1 MTSRHRIDS
10 VAGDEKADKVAN
22 RGRAARS
29 SLLILGPNGPAI
41 DGASRWFKNVAA
53 FAVLGYVLFD
63 KSFAWVHVPGVP
75 VFTGE
80 LVLFLAV
87 IVLLRH
93 QRDTAAVLRDSPMM
107 RTAALLFVW
116 GALRLAFDL
125 PVWGLDALRDGAQ
138 TNYILVAMATAVVLR
153 REPGLMKRLSRLRPW
168 IPATVVVWV
177 PVAIIL
183 ATLFSSVAPRV
194 PDSGTS
200 IFSFKP
206 GDFAIFAAAAISY
219 VWLTG
224 DQYSSRYRNTIT
236 MIGVVGL
243 LVAASRNRG
252 GMLGAVVLLSLAA
265 LFMQRNR
272 RRRFLSG
279 LMLTTGGLILGLAVS
294 NVVSPLGS
302 RPFSVGQLAANV
314 VSITGSSQDSAL
326 QGTVTWRLDYWQA
339 VVNDVVTGDAWL
351 TGIGYGPIITDR
363 YAAQVG
369 NRGSGAA
376 QPLRNTH
383 NSHLTLLARVGLVG
397 LFLWLALWLQ
407 VGLRLN
413 RTSRRTMDPIAGWLT
428 ATVVGIGVA
437 AIFDPTLEGPQM
449 AIPFWCAIGLLA
461 GSVSQRRVPHGRK
474 GPAAS
479 SSVIGRHGS
488 GSQPNS

>member
-22 RGRAARS
+22 RGRATRS
-29 SLLILGPNGPAI
+29 SLLISGPNGPAI
-41 DGASRWFKNVAA
+41 DGASRWFKKVAA
-53 FAVLGYVLFD
+53 FAVFSYVLFD
-63 KSFAWVHVPGVP
+63 KSFAWVHVPGIP

-87 IVLLRH
+87 VVLLRH
-93 QRDTAAVLRDSPMM
+93 QRDTAAVLRASPMM
-107 RTAALLFVW
+107 RTAALLFAW

-138 TNYILVAMATAVVLR
+138 TNYILVGMATAVVLR

-177 PVAIIL
+177 PVAIVL
-183 ATLFSSVAPRV
+183 NRLFGSVAPLV
-194 PDSGTS
+194 PDSKTS
-200 IFSFKP
+200 ILAFKP
-206 GDFAIFAAAAISY
+206 GDYALFAAAAISY
-219 VWLTG
+219 VWLVG
-224 DQYSSRYRNTIT
+224 DQYSSRYRKTIT

-279 LMLTTGGLILGLAVS
+279 LMLTTGGLILALAVP
-294 NVVSPLGS
+294 NVVIPLGS
-302 RPFSVGQLAANV
+302 KPFSVGQLATNI

-326 QGTVTWRLDYWQA
+326 QGTVNWRLSYWQL
-339 VVNDVVTGDAWL
+339 VISDVVTGDAWL
-351 TGIGYGPIITDR
+351 TGIGYGPNLADVYGFQTG
-363 YAAQVG
+363 AK
-369 NRGSGAA
+369 GSS
-376 QPLRNTH
+376 QQLRNAH
-383 NSHLTLLARVGLVG
+383 NSHVTLLARVGLVG
-397 LFLWLALWLQ
+397 LFLWLAFWLQ

-428 ATVVGIGVA
+428 AIMVGIGVA
-437 AIFDPTLEGPQM
+437 AIFDPILEGPQI

-461 GSVSQRRVPHGRK
+461 GSVSQCQVPHGRK
-474 GPAAS
+474 GLAVS
-479 SSVIGRHGS
+479 SSVVVHHGS
-488 GSQPNS
+488 ASQADS

>member
-10 VAGDEKADKVAN
+10 VVGDEHSDKIEN
-22 RGRAARS
+22 RGRATRS
-29 SLLILGPNGPAI
+29 SPLILGPNGPAI
-41 DGASRWFKNVAA
+41 DGASRWFKKVAA

-125 PVWGLDALRDGAQ
+125 PVWGLLAFRDGAQ
-138 TNYILVAMATAVVLR
+138 TNYILVGMATAVVLW

-183 ATLFSSVAPRV
+183 NKRFAAVAPRI
-194 PDSGTS
+194 PGSETS
-200 IFSFKP
+200 ILEFKS
-206 GDFAIFAAAAISY
+206 GDYALFAAAAISY

-236 MIGVVGL
+236 MIGVVGV
-243 LVAASRNRG
+243 LVAATRTRG
-252 GMLGAVVLLSLAA
+252 GMLGALVILSLTA
-265 LFMQRNR
+265 LFLQGTR

-279 LMLTTGGLILGLAVS
+279 LTLATGGLVFALALT
-294 NVVSPLGS
+294 NVAIPLGGS
-302 RPFSVGQLAANV
+302 RAISLDQLTANFA
-314 VSITGSSQDSAL
+314 SIFVSSQDHDL
-326 QGTVTWRLDYWQA
+326 QGTVTWRLNYWQL
-339 VVNDVVTGDAWL
+339 VISDVVTGDAWR
-351 TGIGYGPIITDR
+351 TGIGYGPNLADIYGFQGR
-363 YAAQVG
+363 V
-369 NRGSGAA
+369 SS
-376 QPLRNTH
+376 QPLRNAH
-383 NSHLTLLARVGLVG
+383 NSHVTLLARAGLVG
-397 LFLWLALWLQ
+397 LFLWLAFWLQ

-413 RTSRRTMDPIAGWLT
+413 RTFRRTMDPIAGWLT
-428 ATVVGIGVA
+428 AIMVGIGVA
-437 AIFDPTLEGPQM
+437 AIFDPILEGPQI
-449 AIPFWCAIGLLA
+449 AIPFWCAAGLLA
-461 GSVSQRRVPHGRK
+461 GSVSQRQVPHGRK
-474 GPAAS
+474 VPAVS
-479 SSVIGRHGS
+479 SSVKGHHGS